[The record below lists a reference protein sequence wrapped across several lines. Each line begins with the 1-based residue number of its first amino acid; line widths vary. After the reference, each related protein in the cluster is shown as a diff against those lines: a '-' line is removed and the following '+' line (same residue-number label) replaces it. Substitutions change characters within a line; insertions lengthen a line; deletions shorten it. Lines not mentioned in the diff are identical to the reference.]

1 MKFDFEKEKQK
12 LVKKLERAFQRNNLK
27 KKIKIEEKLNC
38 LFAKQAKILGFE
50 RHTYKISYIYNK
62 NGVGERVEV
71 GDITEV
77 KLIPWEM
84 VKEIYH
90 AKEMEE
96 KDSKAISHEQSN
108 EDQFVHQTEERTK
121 V

>member
-96 KDSKAISHEQSN
+96 KDSKAISHEQAN
-108 EDQFVHQTEERTK
+108 ENQFVHQTEERTK